1 MISEIERL
9 RFSLEDSEEKRI
21 LHLASCQASKESLDE
36 TKSMIKL
43 LINDML
49 PRNPKILENEIKES
63 ESELRNLQAKCKS
76 VVKDSLKPVIEQK
89 ITKNCSKLLAEDLQ
103 IKIEK
108 QKLVSSHLKTILDLL
123 LDLASYQEVLGAAL
137 TREVEA
143 VNQLETNLEQIKK
156 LQLEAKSDHD
166 KNIEHASKIMEKE
179 TQMKRNTL
187 MPWDKS
193 LLILHKF
200 LTMKGICNIDVYD
213 KNIFFKINFLNLYF
227 VDLDSSMITYDDLK
241 NLLEKLY
248 KNCETN
254 ERALNSENVKW
265 QQTRNQIRVLLQR
278 ILSGICITGR

>member
-1 MISEIERL
+1 MISEIDRL
-9 RFSLEDSEEKRI
+9 RFSLQDSEEKRI

-49 PRNPKILENEIKES
+49 PRNPQILENEIKES

-108 QKLVSSHLKTILDLL
+108 QKLVSSYLKTILDLL
-123 LDLASYQEVLGAAL
+123 LDLASCQEVLGAAL
-137 TREVEA
+137 TRENEA
-143 VNQLETNLEQIKK
+143 VNQLETTLEQIKK
-156 LQLEAKSDHD
+156 HQLEAKSDHD
-166 KNIEHASKIMEKE
+166 KNIEHASKVMEKE

-200 LTMKGICNIDVYD
+200 LTMKGMLIG
-213 KNIFFKINFLNLYF
+213 
-227 VDLDSSMITYDDLK
+227 TLK
-241 NLLEKLY
+241 SQLIY
-248 KNCETN
+248 I
-254 ERALNSENVKW
+254 
-265 QQTRNQIRVLLQR
+265 Q
-278 ILSGICITGR
+278 

>member
-1 MISEIERL
+1 MHLPYSQFSTDSGSSKPNAAIESELIRGQEVKEFEDLISEIDRL
-9 RFSLEDSEEKRI
+9 RFSLQDSEEKRI

-49 PRNPKILENEIKES
+49 PRNPQILENEIKES

-123 LDLASYQEVLGAAL
+123 LDLTSCQEVLGAAL
-137 TREVEA
+137 TRENEA
-143 VNQLETNLEQIKK
+143 VNQLETTLEQIKK
-156 LQLEAKSDHD
+156 LQLEAKIDHD
-166 KNIEHASKIMEKE
+166 KNIEHASKVMEKE

-200 LTMKGICNIDVYD
+200 LTMKGMLIGTLKFMINILC
-213 KNIFFKINFLNLYF
+213 KTKIY
-227 VDLDSSMITYDDLK
+227 
-241 NLLEKLY
+241 
-248 KNCETN
+248 
-254 ERALNSENVKW
+254 
-265 QQTRNQIRVLLQR
+265 
-278 ILSGICITGR
+278 